1 MQCSHLTPVCSLL
14 ATIVGEDASLGDLD
28 NLIGSL
34 IGGLNLLDQLECAH
48 ALDHTPENHILVVQ
62 ECQGC
67 TQGHIELSLIG
78 VFKSIALAHT
88 K

>member
-48 ALDHTPENHILVVQ
+48 ALDHTPENHILVV
-62 ECQGC
+62 
-67 TQGHIELSLIG
+67 
-78 VFKSIALAHT
+78 
-88 K
+88 